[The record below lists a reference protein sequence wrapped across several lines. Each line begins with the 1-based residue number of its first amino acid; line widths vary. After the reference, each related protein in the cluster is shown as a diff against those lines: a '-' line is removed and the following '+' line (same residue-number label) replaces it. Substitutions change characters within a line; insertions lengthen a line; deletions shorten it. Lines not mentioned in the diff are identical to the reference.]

1 MFEDKVLKH
10 KRAEGYYRRNAALGN
25 VDGAWKNFVE
35 SNKVQEPRIKVAELD
50 NFNTPDLE
58 QTPDSLLKPGETL
71 EEWDV
76 SFRRPNA
83 EGGVQQL
90 VQNMVDGSRAGY
102 KGPRQPSSQKRTT
115 MFRKLYPIL
124 PDGYVEDYKR
134 LFLTANE
141 DGTFSHKPG
150 DAIKSGKAFM
160 KEKYGDFVKKM
171 KTRLG
176 PVENMDRKLGHM
188 NSSVID
194 NLNQNNKIVPRLSKT
209 DVKRKADLEI
219 VGKWSPKAP
228 KGKVTHHFM
237 PLAGVEG
244 ESLNLTSTKNTAY
257 IDSKLNER
265 MSHYDKRLKANQK
278 EQIKLLKEKSKG
290 WEKKIKDLNIRSRG
304 LVTNSRKKV
313 PGSAGYLGYSEITVK
328 PDGTYTVEVRGIDYN
343 KTIAGLK
350 GEEILYKNISN
361 ADKIKVQKIADL
373 TAELGGKEKLKQLL
387 FKGGGTTAEKG
398 LVQKIISGGG
408 KMALGML
415 NPAELIKLKNLIGP
429 GALGI
434 MAAFEAGVVT
444 DDVLRM
450 GKPLNE
456 SLAANWLFK
465 SFRPHSEEFEKQRN
479 LLQSGKLNDSQ
490 RQYALEMMK
499 IEQATKEFN
508 RIEMMES
515 TQLVD
520 GAFDDNFTITS
531 QEEINTAKQ
540 KLVERVGRIK
550 ESVFEEGTAKQL
562 ENKAA
567 MAEKEATEM
576 AKKKFSP
583 LGGDSGTP
591 LVNMAP
597 RPENMTRGPKTEK
610 KRMNLD
616 FSIPG
621 YTPYNKAYTPSDK
634 EISDYYQTL
643 EKPRALNP
651 GEGTLIRMGMGGE
664 GLYGTQDKFAE
675 GGLAN
680 LMKKYY
686 D

>member
-1 MFEDKVLKH
+1 
-10 KRAEGYYRRNAALGN
+10 
-25 VDGAWKNFVE
+25 
-35 SNKVQEPRIKVAELD
+35 
-50 NFNTPDLE
+50 
-58 QTPDSLLKPGETL
+58 
-71 EEWDV
+71 
-76 SFRRPNA
+76 
-83 EGGVQQL
+83 
-90 VQNMVDGSRAGY
+90 
-102 KGPRQPSSQKRTT
+102 
-115 MFRKLYPIL
+115 
-124 PDGYVEDYKR
+124 
-134 LFLTANE
+134 
-141 DGTFSHKPG
+141 
-150 DAIKSGKAFM
+150 
-160 KEKYGDFVKKM
+160 
-171 KTRLG
+171 
-176 PVENMDRKLGHM
+176 
-188 NSSVID
+188 
-194 NLNQNNKIVPRLSKT
+194 VPRLSKT

-219 VGKWSPKAP
+219 VGKWSPQAP

-278 EQIKLLKEKSKG
+278 EQIELLKNKPKETSGPVYEAWKQ
-290 WEKKIKDLNIRSRG
+290 KIEDINIRSRG

-387 FKGGGTTAEKG
+387 FKGGGTTAEKS

-415 NPAELIKLKNLIGP
+415 NPRELIKIKNLVGP

-434 MAAFEAGVVT
+434 MVAFEGGVVT

-479 LLQSGKLNDSQ
+479 LLQSGKLTGSQ
-490 RQYALEMMK
+490 REYAFEMMK
-499 IEQATKEFN
+499 MEQILKEDK
-508 RIEMMES
+508 RIKMMEMA
-515 TQLVD
+515 QLTDQGGMGLID
-520 GAFDDNFTITS
+520 GSPIIS
-531 QEEINTAKQ
+531 QEEIDDARQ
-540 KLVERVGRIK
+540 KLMERFGRVK
-550 ESVFEEGTAKQL
+550 DYVLEEGSARQY
-562 ENKAA
+562 ENEAA

-583 LGGDSGTP
+583 LFGNSGTP

-597 RPENMTRGPKTEK
+597 RPQNIGRGGKGAAGK
-610 KRMNLD
+610 MKLD

-621 YTPYNKAYTPSDK
+621 ITDYKKTYTPSDK

-664 GLYGTQDKFAE
+664 GLYGTQDKFAD
-675 GGLAN
+675 GGLAG